1 LLFKDE
7 VVDTFYLHTKFG
19 ARSFIHSKVIK
30 GSQILKLGHM
40 NLTPPTS
47 GYVLFCDG
55 STRCVECVHRTRSV
69 YL

>member
-19 ARSFIHSKVIK
+19 ARSSKVIK

-47 GYVLFCDG
+47 GDGLLCDG
-55 STRCVECVHRTRSV
+55 STCCVECVHRTRTV